1 MLCLHKPENKNQV
14 DKEMASNKIG
24 QKKKGKSKRRGASQW
39 AVAWRRFKRNKAG
52 IFGLVIVM
60 AVFFVGIFGSFFAPY
75 PARPDPHAYDPFYDI
90 DPITGIG
97 DVRKPPSWMDPEE
110 PNSWKYLFG
119 TTPIG
124 TDVFSDIIH
133 GTKYTVYVGVLV
145 TVITMALSIAVG
157 AIAGFYG
164 RWVDNILMRI
174 SEVFLVFPSLLL
186 ILVFVRIFTVSVGEP
201 FLNIP
206 IINIQIPTGLTI
218 VIVILGLFNWASNA
232 RMIRGEFLRVRE
244 LEFIE
249 AERALGA
256 GNIRIIFRHI
266 LPNLMSSIIV
276 VSSLTIAYAIL
287 LEAAVSFL
295 GFGDANTI
303 TWGQILQENFSEM
316 RIVWWAEV
324 FPGIAILLTVF
335 GFNLLGDG
343 LSDAMNPRLR
353 D

>member
-1 MLCLHKPENKNQV
+1 
-14 DKEMASNKIG
+14 MASNKKG
-24 QKKKGKSKRRGASQW
+24 ENLKKQPKRRGASQW
-39 AVAWRRFKRNKAG
+39 AVAWRRFRRNKAG
-52 IFGLVIVM
+52 VFGLIIVV
-60 AVFFVGIFGSFFAPY
+60 AVFSVGIFGSFFAPY
-75 PARPDPHAYDPFYDI
+75 PPRPNPDAYAPFYV
-90 DPITGIG
+90 G
-97 DVRKPPSWMDPEE
+97 DVRTMPSWLDPDE
-110 PNSWKYLFG
+110 PNNFKYIFG

-124 TDVFSDIIH
+124 TDVFSDMIH

-145 TVITMALSIAVG
+145 TAITMALSIVVG

-174 SEVFLVFPSLLL
+174 SEIFLVFPALLF
-186 ILVFVRIFTVSVGEP
+186 ILVFVRIFTLRVSNP
-201 FLNIP
+201 FVTIP
-206 IINIQIPTGLTI
+206 VVNFQIPVGLTI
-218 VIVILGLFNWASNA
+218 VVFILGVFNWASNA
-232 RMIRGEFLRVRE
+232 RMIRGEFLRIRE

-256 GNIRIIFRHI
+256 SNIRIIFRHI
-266 LPNLMSSIIV
+266 LPNLLSSIIV

-295 GFGDANTI
+295 GFGDVNTI

-343 LSDAMNPRLR
+343 LSDA
-353 D
+353 

>member
-1 MLCLHKPENKNQV
+1 MLRLHRPESKTQV
-14 DKEMASNKIG
+14 DKEMASNKIE
-24 QKKKGKSKRRGASQW
+24 QKKEEKSKRRGASQW

-52 IFGLVIVM
+52 IFGLIIVVV
-60 AVFFVGIFGSFFAPY
+60 VFFVGIFGSFFAPY
-75 PARPDPHAYDPFYDI
+75 PARPDPDAYEPFYR
-90 DPITGIG
+90 G
-97 DVRKPPSWMDPEE
+97 DVRKPPSWE
-110 PNSWKYLFG
+110 YLFG

-145 TVITMALSIAVG
+145 TAITMALSIAVG

-186 ILVFVRIFTVSVGEP
+186 ILVFVRVFTVSVGDP
-201 FLNIP
+201 FLTIP
-206 IINIQIPTGLTI
+206 MINIQIPTGLTI
-218 VIVILGLFNWASNA
+218 VVLILGLFNWASNA
-232 RMIRGEFLRVRE
+232 RMIRGEFLRIRE

-266 LPNLMSSIIV
+266 LPNLMSSVIV

-295 GFGDANTI
+295 GFGDVNTI

-324 FPGIAILLTVF
+324 FPGIAVLLTVF

>member
-1 MLCLHKPENKNQV
+1 MALSEKGR
-14 DKEMASNKIG
+14 KE
-24 QKKKGKSKRRGASQW
+24 KRRAASQW
-39 AVAWRRFKRNKAG
+39 AVAWRRFRRNKAG
-52 IFGLVIVM
+52 VFGLIIVM
-60 AVFFVGIFGSFFAPY
+60 VVFFVGIFGSYFAPY
-75 PARPDPHAYDPFYDI
+75 PPRPDPDAYAPFYNV

-97 DVRKPPSWMDPEE
+97 DVRKPPSWLDPKE
-110 PNSWKYLFG
+110 PNNLKYLFG

-124 TDVFSDIIH
+124 TDVFSDVIH
-133 GTKYTVYVGVLV
+133 GTKYTIYVGVLV
-145 TVITMALSIAVG
+145 TSITMLLAISVG

-174 SEVFLVFPSLLL
+174 AEVFLVFPSLLF
-186 ILVFVRIFTVSVGEP
+186 ILVFVRIFTLRIGDP
-201 FLNIP
+201 FVTLPVIS
-206 IINIQIPTGLTI
+206 IQIPVGLTI
-218 VIVILGLFNWASNA
+218 VVLILGVFNWASNA
-232 RMIRGEFLRVRE
+232 RMIRGEFLRIRE

-256 GNIRIIFRHI
+256 SNLRIIFRHI
-266 LPNLMSSIIV
+266 LPNILSSIIV

-295 GFGDANTI
+295 GFGDVNTI

-316 RIVWWAEV
+316 RIVWWAEI

-343 LSDAMNPRLR
+343 LSDALNPRLR

>member
-1 MLCLHKPENKNQV
+1 MTERKAARRK
-14 DKEMASNKIG
+14 A
-24 QKKKGKSKRRGASQW
+24 KKAKRRGASQW
-39 AVAWRRFKRNKAG
+39 AVAWRRFRRNRAG
-52 IFGLVIVM
+52 LFGLVIVV
-60 AVFFVGIFGSFFAPY
+60 AVFIIGIFGSFFAPY
-75 PARPDPHAYDPFYDI
+75 PPRPDPNAYAPFY
-90 DPITGIG
+90 IG
-97 DVRKPPSWMDPEE
+97 DVREPPSWLNPDE
-110 PNSWKYLFG
+110 PNNFKYLFG

-124 TDVFSDIIH
+124 TDVFSDVVH

-145 TVITMALSIAVG
+145 TAITMALSITVG

-164 RWVDNILMRI
+164 RWVDNVLMRI

-186 ILVFVRIFTVSVGEP
+186 ILVFVRIFTVSIGDP
-201 FLNIP
+201 FVTIP
-206 IINIQIPTGLTI
+206 MINIQIPAGLTI
-218 VIVILGLFNWASNA
+218 VVLILGLFNWASNA
-232 RMIRGEFLRVRE
+232 RMIRGEFLRIRE

-256 GNIRIIFRHI
+256 SNIRIIFRHI
-266 LPNLMSSIIV
+266 LPNLMSSVIV

-295 GFGDANTI
+295 GFGDVNTI

-316 RIVWWAEV
+316 RTVWWAEI